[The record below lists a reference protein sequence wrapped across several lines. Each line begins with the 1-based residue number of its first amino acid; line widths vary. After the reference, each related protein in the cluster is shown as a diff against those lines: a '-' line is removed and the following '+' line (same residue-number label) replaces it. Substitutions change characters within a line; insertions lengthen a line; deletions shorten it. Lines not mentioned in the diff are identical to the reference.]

1 MSGKRYQAEPD
12 DRFRK
17 SLWDNG
23 HFSPL
28 EMFRLAAWK
37 SAMGLAS
44 LTLNSE
50 AAIVDTTRVAMGALA
65 DWRGVDVF
73 SGEVDWTAWRETA
86 ATAIGSKTD
95 RTGLLSLE
103 GFGYPMASAFLSFLA
118 PGAFPVIDRWTV
130 DAVYGAPV
138 ARRPKLWHRSLVYAH
153 FAEQLVTRREDFPN
167 AMNIHRLDQAVMN
180 KAMTCNH
187 ADRPCDCFPTWPVE
201 VP

>member
-12 DRFRK
+12 DHFRK

-50 AAIVDTTRVAMGALA
+50 DAIVDTTRVAMGALA

-73 SGEVDWTAWRETA
+73 SGEVDWTALRETA

-130 DAVYGAPV
+130 DAVYGG
-138 ARRPKLWHRSLVYAH
+138 RRRLVG
-153 FAEQLVTRREDFPN
+153 
-167 AMNIHRLDQAVMN
+167 
-180 KAMTCNH
+180 
-187 ADRPCDCFPTWPVE
+187 
-201 VP
+201 